1 MHDESASDVE
11 VCWIP
16 MGSGPQT
23 LVHFVATARV
33 SLDPSP
39 DFTASLVDNEEED
52 SHCLCANE
60 RKTLSWTVVP
70 KSLGEINFI
79 ASAETLGSDQPC
91 ENVLVEKPI
100 KRQKDT
106 VIRSVLVEKPE
117 GIQKQ
122 VVFNSILSA
131 SENAQ
136 STPSSLELPKNVVEG
151 SARASFCVLGYQTQL
166 RYKHPDGSYSTFGPL
181 GEETGNTWLTAFVL
195 KSFGQARCHIFVDGQ
210 HIADAQ
216 ASLAAQQKENGCFRS
231 FGSLLNN
238 ALKGGLDD
246 EVKHSAYITS
256 ALLEISLPVTQ
267 SLVRNALF
275 CLEREAQTD
284 EVDIYTQ
291 ALLAYVF
298 TLAEKEDKRKEM
310 LQLLEA
316 NAVKEEDGSIH
327 WQQPREQEKK
337 AFSPLNNHQTRSVD
351 IVMTSYVLLAHVEKK
366 PAPSPE
372 EMSISSRIAKWLTGQ
387 QNPTGG
393 FLSTQDTVVAL
404 QALSKYST
412 LDYSQSR
419 AVSKVSLSSGADFQ
433 KEFHVDSTNSL
444 LLQSQALPKVPG
456 NYQAEV
462 TGGRSVL
469 LQTTLKYNVHPDQEE
484 PPFKLDLHTVP
495 EACMDPKAQTK
506 FALALNLR

>member
-1 MHDESASDVE
+1 MVGLGRDPRKGKDEL
-11 VCWIP
+11 
-16 MGSGPQT
+16 
-23 LVHFVATARV
+23 LVSF
-33 SLDPSP
+33 L
-39 DFTASLVDNEEED
+39 
-52 SHCLCANE
+52 
-60 RKTLSWTVVP
+60 
-70 KSLGEINFI
+70 
-79 ASAETLGSDQPC
+79 
-91 ENVLVEKPI
+91 
-100 KRQKDT
+100 
-106 VIRSVLVEKPE
+106 
-117 GIQKQ
+117 
-122 VVFNSILSA
+122 
-131 SENAQ
+131 
-136 STPSSLELPKNVVEG
+136 PSSL
-151 SARASFCVLGYQTQL
+151 Q
-166 RYKHPDGSYSTFGPL
+166 
-181 GEETGNTWLTAFVL
+181 
-195 KSFGQARCHIFVDGQ
+195 
-210 HIADAQ
+210 
-216 ASLAAQQKENGCFRS
+216 
-231 FGSLLNN
+231 
-238 ALKGGLDD
+238 GGLDD

-256 ALLEISLPVTQ
+256 ALLEISLPVTVRICLLPSAASQEQSPAQAGKTTHKTKVTSPGAILNLLLLDLASLNQKICFQKLPQRWIELIVFLFQQ

-506 FALALNLR
+506 FALALNLSYTGQRANSNMVIVDVKMLSGFIPVKSSVQKVTVLSVHQRTEVSTDRVLLYLEEVTSVTQHYSFMVEQEVPVQGLKPAFVTVYDYYEPDEKAVAAYSAPCSTGTV

>member
-1 MHDESASDVE
+1 MPAHFAAAFSPRSWQMRLASARHLPGMEPFGLLHFMQKKAGCTTLPRRS
-11 VCWIP
+11 WLLHLPKKQIA
-16 MGSGPQT
+16 GS
-23 LVHFVATARV
+23 AT
-33 SLDPSP
+33 
-39 DFTASLVDNEEED
+39 
-52 SHCLCANE
+52 
-60 RKTLSWTVVP
+60 
-70 KSLGEINFI
+70 FI
-79 ASAETLGSDQPC
+79 AQAFAG
-91 ENVLVEKPI
+91 
-100 KRQKDT
+100 
-106 VIRSVLVEKPE
+106 
-117 GIQKQ
+117 
-122 VVFNSILSA
+122 FF
-131 SENAQ
+131 
-136 STPSSLELPKNVVEG
+136 
-151 SARASFCVLGYQTQL
+151 SARLGLQDQ
-166 RYKHPDGSYSTFGPL
+166 
-181 GEETGNTWLTAFVL
+181 A
-195 KSFGQARCHIFVDGQ
+195 KS
-210 HIADAQ
+210 
-216 ASLAAQQKENGCFRS
+216 
-231 FGSLLNN
+231 
-238 ALKGGLDD
+238 
-246 EVKHSAYITS
+246 
-256 ALLEISLPVTQ
+256 
-267 SLVRNALF
+267 
-275 CLEREAQTD
+275 
-284 EVDIYTQ
+284 
-291 ALLAYVF
+291 
-298 TLAEKEDKRKEM
+298 
-310 LQLLEA
+310 A
-316 NAVKEEDGSIH
+316 NARGTDLTGDGSIH

-506 FALALNLR
+506 FALALNLSYTGQRANSNMVIVDVKMLSGFIPVKSSVQKVTVLSVHQRTEVSTDRVLLYLEEVTSVTQHYSFMVEQEVPVQGLKPAFVTVYDYYEPDEKAVAAYSAPCSTGTV